1 MVGNYL
7 KYGHTNKHKKNMEFY
22 DLQVQLE
29 IQRTHKIWTNSHTR
43 YGQTATQDMD
53 KNNIEFYDLQFQL
66 KIQKDTQDMDKPPHK
81 IWTNSHTRYGQ
92 TATQD
97 MDRQPHK
104 IWTKTT

>member
-43 YGQTATQDMD
+43 YGQKTWNFM
-53 KNNIEFYDLQFQL
+53 IY
-66 KIQKDTQDMDKPPHK
+66 
-81 IWTNSHTRYGQ
+81 NSS
-92 TATQD
+92 
-97 MDRQPHK
+97 
-104 IWTKTT
+104 